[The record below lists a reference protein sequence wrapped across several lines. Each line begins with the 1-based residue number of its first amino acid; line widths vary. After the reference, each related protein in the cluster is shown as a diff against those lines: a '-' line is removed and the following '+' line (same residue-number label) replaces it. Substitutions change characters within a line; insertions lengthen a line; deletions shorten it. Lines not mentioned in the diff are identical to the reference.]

1 MAILIGQ
8 LLPWLG
14 AINSIYS
21 LISGIGANNRAK
33 QAYQNAMNVPT
44 LSYQD
49 AMTRAADVLNPIWD
63 KNMQQTMQ
71 AMDNANMARGFYGQ
85 LAGDALRSSR
95 AADVQQQRTG
105 QVSALANQMV
115 GQSEQNALAQQQ
127 LAMQYAANMGQL
139 GLAQIAQGIS
149 GAYEGAKDWGNMIGY
164 NLDQLSKDM
173 DNIIKTGQSLGLGNN
188 QNYTLQPSGS
198 FLSPSQ
204 KALSWKS
211 NPITNGS
218 LSSSFQ
224 LQLSNPWVI

>member
-1 MAILIGQ
+1 
-8 LLPWLG
+8 
-14 AINSIYS
+14 
-21 LISGIGANNRAK
+21 
-33 QAYQNAMNVPT
+33 MNVPT

-173 DNIIKTGQSLGLGNN
+173 DNIIKTGQSF
-188 QNYTLQPSGS
+188 TLQPSGS